1 VFLGSGA
8 VIHALSG
15 EQDLRRMGGLK
26 KDLPLTY
33 WTFLIGA
40 IAISGVPV
48 SPDSSARTKSWR
60 ALREGHTVLW
70 GIGLFTSLLTAI
82 YMFRLVFMAFHGQ
95 SHSGKGRGGPCTARS
110 LHDAPAPMA
119 IALIALAI
127 GSVLAGYVSLGG
139 RLEHFLEPSFGL
151 EAAHEA
157 SDSSVELTLMIVS
170 SVVAFA
176 GIGIAAYFFLKNCQA
191 AATMAERFAGVR
203 RLLVNKF
210 YIDEIYDATVVQPI
224 RIISEDGLWKTI
236 DVQVID
242 AAVNGIGDTVGG
254 MSEMLRRLQSG
265 SVRTY
270 AASLFAGVVF
280 ALGTYRLG
288 EDKFC
293 VLGVLCVD

>member
-1 VFLGSGA
+1 
-8 VIHALSG
+8 
-15 EQDLRRMGGLK
+15 
-26 KDLPLTY
+26 
-33 WTFLIGA
+33 
-40 IAISGVPV
+40 
-48 SPDSSARTKSWR
+48 
-60 ALREGHTVLW
+60 
-70 GIGLFTSLLTAI
+70 
-82 YMFRLVFMAFHGQ
+82 
-95 SHSGKGRGGPCTARS
+95 
-110 LHDAPAPMA
+110 MA

-139 RLEHFLEPSFGL
+139 RFEHFLEPSFGL

-157 SDSSVELTLMIVS
+157 SDSSVGLTLMIVS

-176 GIGIAAYFFLKNCQA
+176 GIGIAAYFFLKNRQA
-191 AATMAERFAGVR
+191 AAMMAERFAGVR

-224 RIISEDGLWKTI
+224 RIISEDGLWKTLTS
-236 DVQVID
+236 VID

-280 ALGTYRLG
+280 ILGYYLWR
-288 EDKFC
+288 
-293 VLGVLCVD
+293 

>member
-1 VFLGSGA
+1 
-8 VIHALSG
+8 
-15 EQDLRRMGGLK
+15 
-26 KDLPLTY
+26 
-33 WTFLIGA
+33 
-40 IAISGVPV
+40 
-48 SPDSSARTKSWR
+48 
-60 ALREGHTVLW
+60 
-70 GIGLFTSLLTAI
+70 
-82 YMFRLVFMAFHGQ
+82 
-95 SHSGKGRGGPCTARS
+95 
-110 LHDAPAPMA
+110 MA

-157 SDSSVELTLMIVS
+157 SDPSVELTLMIVS

-191 AATMAERFAGVR
+191 AAMVAERFAGVR

-210 YIDEIYDATVVQPI
+210 YIDEIYDATIVQPI

-254 MSEMLRRLQSG
+254 MSEVLRRLQSG

-280 ALGTYRLG
+280 ILGYYLWR
-288 EDKFC
+288 
-293 VLGVLCVD
+293 